1 LIEFSVAKSTS
12 KKKAKKEVVEEN
24 EIVDKENEEVYDFNF
39 LNFPKLNFLA
49 LQNLVRKRN
58 QQRKRK
64 KLKKSTRT
72 VIRKM
77 KLKCMKFYVLSIF

>member
-1 LIEFSVAKSTS
+1 MIEFSVAKSTS

-49 LQNLVRKRN
+49 LQNLVRKRK
-58 QQRKRK
+58 QQKKRK
-64 KLKKSTRT
+64 KLKKNTRT
-72 VIRKM
+72 
-77 KLKCMKFYVLSIF
+77 